1 MAKQPKDSSPHTL
14 NGVASYV
21 NTSYGRN
28 TVTCGVDMLGVI
40 PRLPSGIF
48 VVDFNTGGG
57 IPVYGTTCAW
67 GQKSGGKSSL
77 AINVARMCNDLCWRC
92 YRMVD
97 FCRCSEAPIRQT
109 TYIGD
114 VEGTLD
120 KEWATSIQLTPD
132 SYYHGLADYG
142 EQHINIA
149 DYALRADDCGV
160 VIIDSLA
167 QLIPEAEMNAP
178 LEDKFMGQQALLI
191 TRMVRKLKQR
201 LIRERKRGHPCLAFF
216 VNQLRLKMGVTFGS
230 PETMSGGEALQHE
243 FSLLLR
249 CNKISLKKTSNGP
262 DAKYYD
268 PERQVDMAVRQNI
281 SIHKNK
287 VPIIGNSGEYIRC
300 IENVPE
306 LGLQKGQVD
315 DVNTVLSVAKNY
327 GLFFKSG
334 SKYTVGDY
342 EFDRVGDIRTF
353 FIDPAN
359 FQAYVNFQ
367 QMITEAAID
376 KLKGA

>member
-1 MAKQPKDSSPHTL
+1 MAKKTETDSPNTL
-14 NGVASYV
+14 QGVANYV
-21 NTSYGRN
+21 NKNYGGN
-28 TVTCGVDMLGVI
+28 TLTCGVDMLGTI
-40 PRLPSGIF
+40 PRVPSGIF
-48 VVDFNTGGG
+48 VVDFNSGGG
-57 IPVYGTTCAW
+57 VPVYGTTCAW
-67 GQKSGGKSSL
+67 GAKSGGKSSL
-77 AINVARMCNDLCWRC
+77 GINVARICNLLCWRC
-92 YRMVD
+92 FRMVD
-97 FCRCSEAPIRQT
+97 FCTCSEAPIRQT
-109 TYIGD
+109 SYIGD

-120 KEWATSIQLTPD
+120 KEWATAIQLSPD

-149 DYALRADDCGV
+149 DYALRADDCGL

-201 LIRERKRGHPCLAFF
+201 LIRERKRGHPCVAFF

-249 CNKISLKKTSNGP
+249 CNKISLKKSSGGP
-262 DAKYYD
+262 DTKYYD
-268 PERQVDMAVRQNI
+268 SERQVDMAVRQNV

-287 VPIIGNSGEYIRC
+287 VPIIGNSGEYVRC
-300 IENVPE
+300 IENIPDM
-306 LGLQKGQVD
+306 GLCKGQVD
-315 DVNTVLSVAKNY
+315 DINTVLSVAKNY

-342 EFDRVGDIRTF
+342 DFDRVSDIRSF
-353 FIDPAN
+353 FLEESN

-367 QMITEAAID
+367 QMVTNAAIER
-376 KLKGA
+376 LKGV